1 MENHGSE
8 MEQMSSKILD
18 LEEKLN
24 LCQNSSSIERHRV
37 SLLLESQK
45 KCRKTLVK
53 VSGTL
58 EELTKAFK
66 VQYRRSNVAESKL
79 EKNLAHFSDL
89 QKSLVLKDG
98 MTIKLQDSNDHLRE
112 KVIVFWYSLHVVHW
126 ILLILITMPR
136 RVLTCLVSLRV
147 SCISKLSKIRE
158 IAR

>member
-8 MEQMSSKILD
+8 MDQLSGKILD
-18 LEEKLN
+18 LEEKLS
-24 LCQNSSSIERHRV
+24 LCQNSSSIERNRV

-58 EELTKAFK
+58 EDLTKAFK
-66 VQYRRSNVAESKL
+66 TQYRRSNVAESKL

-98 MTIKLQDSNDHLRE
+98 MTIKLQDNNDHLRE
-112 KVIVFWYSLHVVHW
+112 KVIIFLYSQHVMHS
-126 ILLILITMPR
+126 ILVLIMMPR
-136 RVLTCLVSLRV
+136 
-147 SCISKLSKIRE
+147 IF
-158 IAR
+158 